1 MRRRFEFFFSNEK
14 KTTKRKMVGGFFGPP
29 AVPVMA
35 GPEAAGGR
43 GVVPMRPTK
52 EKTARN
58 GLERPG
64 TAWNGARRQLRLPF
78 FVVVVVVV
86 VVSRRVVAHRPRY
99 SQPKAPPLQKK
110 KRQNTNRSR
119 WLHSGQPRAKGKN
132 KGKNRL
138 PTGHFWVHKVFF
150 FESEGCRND

>member
-1 MRRRFEFFFSNEK
+1 
-14 KTTKRKMVGGFFGPP
+14 MVGGFFGPP

-99 SQPKAPPLQKK
+99 SQPKAPPPPKK
-110 KRQNTNRSR
+110 KDKTQTVRAGSIPDSQG
-119 WLHSGQPRAKGKN
+119 LRAKIRARIGFQRDTSGFTKSSFSNRRAAGTIKGEN
-132 KGKNRL
+132 K
-138 PTGHFWVHKVFF
+138 
-150 FESEGCRND
+150 C